1 MGSRKIEGSCFSV
14 EGLRVEIHASRRAA
28 AEAAARAAARAMQE
42 LQDGAATFGIIFA
55 TGASQ
60 LDTLDVLTSLPDL
73 PWNRVNGFHMD
84 EYEGISADHRASFR
98 RYMREHLSE
107 RVSMHEFYEIDGS
120 NADPA
125 VVCREYAQKLRSCQ
139 PELCL
144 LGIGENGH
152 LAFNDPGE
160 ADFDDPKE
168 MKVVSLDSV
177 CRRQQVEEGWFANFH
192 EVPERALTLTIPTLY
207 RVPRLIVS
215 VPGIRKAGI
224 VRRTLEEPITTAC
237 PATILRKHT
246 NATLYLDPEAASE
259 LKPVSGRDV
268 TSR

>member
-1 MGSRKIEGSCFSV
+1 MDPPKIEACCF
-14 EGLRVEIHASRRAA
+14 GAGTLRVEVHVDPRAA
-28 AEAAARAAARAMQE
+28 AEAAARAAAEAMRE
-42 LQDGAATFGIIFA
+42 LEGRAATFGIIFA

-60 LDTLDVLTSLPDL
+60 LETLNVLTSLPSL

-84 EYEGISADHRASFR
+84 EYKGISADHPASFR

-107 RVSMHEFYEIDGS
+107 RVHMQEFYEIDGS
-120 NADPA
+120 DADPDS
-125 VVCREYAQKLRSCQ
+125 VCREYAQNLRSCH

-152 LAFNDPGE
+152 LAFNDPAE
-160 ADFDDPKE
+160 ANFDDPTD
-168 MKVVSLDSV
+168 MKIVKLDSV
-177 CRRQQVEEGWFANFH
+177 CRQQQAAEGWFANFQ
-192 EVPERALTLTIPTLY
+192 EVPEYALTLTIPTLF

-215 VPGIRKAGI
+215 VPGSRKARI

-237 PATILRKHT
+237 PATILRKHA

-259 LKPVSGRDV
+259 LNRVVG
-268 TSR
+268 